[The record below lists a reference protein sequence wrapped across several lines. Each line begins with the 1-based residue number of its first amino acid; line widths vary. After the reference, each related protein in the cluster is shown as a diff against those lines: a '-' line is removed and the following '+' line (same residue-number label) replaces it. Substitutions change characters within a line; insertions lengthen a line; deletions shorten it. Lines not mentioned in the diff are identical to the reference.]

1 MKNQSFNSLGINT
14 PREIPS
20 GAKFSMLFFNPGFFL
35 GLVLIFIGSGTFL
48 IITQTMNF
56 KSYFVSESA
65 LVPTEGVVTNVS
77 VASSGRK
84 SNKASW
90 KIEFKFSDKTETILE
105 GSCYSY
111 SDIFKVGD
119 EIKVL
124 YSEGS
129 PSVAKIE
136 GTEFNKFGLW
146 LVGVLLLFPLAGIL
160 TLIKHFAE
168 CKKNLNILANG
179 ILTKGKVVAKSAT
192 GGKANKKQV
201 YRITFEFT
209 DAQKNIV
216 RSYLETHKT
225 ERLQD
230 ESEEPIVYLPSSP
243 EKALM
248 LDSLP
253 GSVRRFF
260 EANG

>member
-35 GLVLIFIGSGTFL
+35 GFVLIFIGSGTFL

-65 LVPTEGVVTNVS
+65 LVSTEGVVTNVS
-77 VASSGRK
+77 IASSGRK
-84 SNKASW
+84 SNSKSW
-90 KIEFKFSDKTETILE
+90 EVQFKFSDKTETILE
-105 GSCYSY
+105 GKCYSF
-111 SDIFKVGD
+111 SDRFKEGD
-119 EIKVL
+119 EVKVL
-124 YSEGS
+124 YSES
-129 PSVAKIE
+129 FPSVAKIE

-146 LVGVLLLFPLAGIL
+146 LIGVLLLFPLGGIL

-192 GGKANKKQV
+192 GGKVNKKQV
-201 YRITFEFT
+201 YKITFEFT

-216 RSYLETHKT
+216 RSYLDTHKT

-230 ESEEPIVYLPSSP
+230 EAEEPIVYLPSSP

-253 GSVRRFF
+253 ESVRRFF